1 MKKLFF
7 AGALCMMLCVC
18 ASGMAGTMFNVCLS
32 KECLTEQEAANQAI
46 QTKPEGFKVTRQSV
60 IPWNDAGE
68 RWSVLVELENVSEE
82 AITIDDTW
90 LIACNAR
97 EEELARWS
105 VPAIDGAFWKTN
117 RTVRP
122 GERVVLFAGTD
133 EVKTWITDWETK
145 ETVEKTV
152 SPAGL
157 GAVAEK
163 IRQAARLQ
171 VRFDARVAS
180 ETKGH
185 LENVEAAKAWIA
197 DGKQHLETTDTF
209 DSEDFVTL
217 SVIVTDREGRML
229 DALQDS
235 VIHNAGMQ
243 KDGRFSAEKALAP
256 YIGEEMQKD
265 VIFEIEG
272 YKNPQKTVDNPGQI

>member
-32 KECLTEQEAANQAI
+32 KECLTEQEAANQTI

-60 IPWNDAGE
+60 IPWDDAGE

-82 AITIDDTW
+82 AITIDYTW

-133 EVKTWITDWETK
+133 EVKTWIADWETK

-157 GAVAEK
+157 GAVAKK

-185 LENVEAAKAWIA
+185 LENVETAKAWIA
-197 DGKQHLETTDTF
+197 DGKLHLETTDAF
-209 DSEDFVTL
+209 DPKGFTAL
-217 SVIVTDREGRML
+217 SVIVTDSEGRML

-235 VIHNAGMQ
+235 VADHPGLLE
-243 KDGRFSAEKALAP
+243 DGCFSAWKALAP
-256 YIGEEMQKD
+256 YITEEMGQNA
-265 VIFEIEG
+265 IFEVTG
-272 YKNPQKTVDNPGQI
+272 YKIP

>member
-60 IPWNDAGE
+60 ISWDDAGK

-122 GERVVLFAGTD
+122 GEQVVLFAGTD

-185 LENVEAAKAWIA
+185 LENVETAKAWIA
-197 DGKQHLETTDTF
+197 DGKLHLETTDTF

-272 YKNPQKTVDNPGQI
+272 YKNPQKTVDNPG

>member
-1 MKKLFF
+1 MKKLVF

-18 ASGMAGTMFNVCLS
+18 ASGMAGTMFNVCLF

-46 QTKPEGFKVTRQSV
+46 QTEPEGFKVTRQSV

-82 AITIDDTW
+82 AIVIDDTW

-97 EEELARWS
+97 EEELVRWS

-157 GAVAEK
+157 GAVAKK

-185 LENVEAAKAWIA
+185 LENVETAKAWIA
-197 DGKQHLETTDTF
+197 DGKLHLETTDAF
-209 DSEDFVTL
+209 DPKGFTAL
-217 SVIVTDREGRML
+217 SVIVTDSEGRML

-235 VIHNAGMQ
+235 VADHPGLLE
-243 KDGRFSAEKALAP
+243 DGCFSAWKALAP
-256 YIGEEMQKD
+256 YITEEMGQNA
-265 VIFEIEG
+265 IFEVTG
-272 YKNPQKTVDNPGQI
+272 YKIP

>member
-18 ASGMAGTMFNVCLS
+18 ATGMAGTMFNVCLS

-60 IPWNDAGE
+60 IPWDDAGE

-133 EVKTWITDWETK
+133 EVKTWIADWETK

-185 LENVEAAKAWIA
+185 LENVETAKAWIA
-197 DGKQHLETTDTF
+197 DGKLHLETTDAF
-209 DSEDFVTL
+209 DPKGFTAL
-217 SVIVTDREGRML
+217 SVIVTDSEGRML

-235 VIHNAGMQ
+235 VADHPGLLE
-243 KDGRFSAEKALAP
+243 DGCFSAWKALAP
-256 YIGEEMQKD
+256 YITEEMGQNA
-265 VIFEIEG
+265 IFEVTG
-272 YKNPQKTVDNPGQI
+272 YKIP

>member
-7 AGALCMMLCVC
+7 AGTLCMMLCVC

-46 QTKPEGFKVTRQSV
+46 QTKPKGFKVTRQSV
-60 IPWNDAGE
+60 IPWDDAGE

-197 DGKQHLETTDTF
+197 DGKLHLETTDAF
-209 DSEDFVTL
+209 DPKGFTAL
-217 SVIVTDREGRML
+217 SVIVTDSEGRML

-235 VIHNAGMQ
+235 VADHTGLLE
-243 KDGRFSAEKALAP
+243 DGRFSAWKALAP
-256 YIGEEMQKD
+256 YITEEMGQNA
-265 VIFEIEG
+265 IFEVTG
-272 YKNPQKTVDNPGQI
+272 YKIP

>member
-60 IPWNDAGE
+60 IPWNDAGK

-197 DGKQHLETTDTF
+197 DGKLHLETTDTF

-243 KDGRFSAEKALAP
+243 KDGRFSAEKALVP

-272 YKNPQKTVDNPGQI
+272 YKNPQKTVDNPR

>member
-60 IPWNDAGE
+60 IPWDDAGE

-133 EVKTWITDWETK
+133 EVKTWIADWETK

-157 GAVAEK
+157 GAVAKK

-197 DGKQHLETTDTF
+197 DGKLHLETTDTF

-256 YIGEEMQKD
+256 YITEEMVQNA
-265 VIFEIEG
+265 IFEVTG
-272 YKNPQKTVDNPGQI
+272 YKIP

>member
-32 KECLTEQEAANQAI
+32 KECLTEQEAANQTI

-60 IPWNDAGE
+60 IPWDDAGE

-90 LIACNAR
+90 LIAYNAR

-133 EVKTWITDWETK
+133 EVKTWIADWETK

-197 DGKQHLETTDTF
+197 DGKLHLETTDAF
-209 DSEDFVTL
+209 DPKGFTAL
-217 SVIVTDREGRML
+217 SVIVTDSEGRML

-235 VIHNAGMQ
+235 VADHPGLLE
-243 KDGRFSAEKALAP
+243 DGCFSAWKALAP
-256 YIGEEMQKD
+256 YITEEMGQNA
-265 VIFEIEG
+265 IFEVTG
-272 YKNPQKTVDNPGQI
+272 YKIP

>member
-60 IPWNDAGE
+60 IPWDDAGE

-82 AITIDDTW
+82 AITIDYTW

-197 DGKQHLETTDTF
+197 DGKLHLETTDAF
-209 DSEDFVTL
+209 DPKGFTAL
-217 SVIVTDREGRML
+217 SVIVTDSEGRML

-235 VIHNAGMQ
+235 VADHPGLLE
-243 KDGRFSAEKALAP
+243 DGRFSAWKALAP
-256 YIGEEMQKD
+256 YITEEMGQNA
-265 VIFEIEG
+265 IFEVTG
-272 YKNPQKTVDNPGQI
+272 YKIP

>member
-1 MKKLFF
+1 
-7 AGALCMMLCVC
+7 MMLCVC

-32 KECLTEQEAANQAI
+32 KECLTEQEAANQTI

-60 IPWNDAGE
+60 IPWDDAGE

-82 AITIDDTW
+82 AITIDYTW
-90 LIACNAR
+90 LIAYNAR

-133 EVKTWITDWETK
+133 EVKTWIADWETK

-157 GAVAEK
+157 SAVAKK

-180 ETKGH
+180 KTKGH

-197 DGKQHLETTDTF
+197 DGKLHLETTDAF
-209 DSEDFVTL
+209 DPKGFTAL
-217 SVIVTDREGRML
+217 SVIVTDSEGRML

-235 VIHNAGMQ
+235 VADHPGLLE
-243 KDGRFSAEKALAP
+243 DGCFSAWKALAP
-256 YIGEEMQKD
+256 YITEEMGQNA
-265 VIFEIEG
+265 IFEVTG
-272 YKNPQKTVDNPGQI
+272 YKIP

>member
-1 MKKLFF
+1 MKKLVF

-18 ASGMAGTMFNVCLS
+18 ATGMAGTMFNVCLS

-60 IPWNDAGE
+60 IPWDDAGK

-157 GAVAEK
+157 GAVAKK

-197 DGKQHLETTDTF
+197 DGKLHLETTDAF
-209 DSEDFVTL
+209 DPKGFTAL
-217 SVIVTDREGRML
+217 SVIVTDSEGRML

-235 VIHNAGMQ
+235 VADHPGLLE
-243 KDGRFSAEKALAP
+243 DGCFSAWKALAP
-256 YIGEEMQKD
+256 YITEEMGQNA
-265 VIFEIEG
+265 IFEVTG
-272 YKNPQKTVDNPGQI
+272 YKIP

>member
-18 ASGMAGTMFNVCLS
+18 ATGMAGTTFNVCLS

-60 IPWNDAGE
+60 IPWNDTGE

-145 ETVEKTV
+145 KTVEKTV

-157 GAVAEK
+157 GVVAEK

-185 LENVEAAKAWIA
+185 LENVEAAKAWLA
-197 DGKQHLETTDTF
+197 DGKLHLETTDAF
-209 DSEDFVTL
+209 DPKGFTAL
-217 SVIVTDREGRML
+217 SVVVTDSEGRML

-235 VIHNAGMQ
+235 VADHPGLLE
-243 KDGRFSAEKALAP
+243 DGCFSAWKALAP
-256 YIGEEMQKD
+256 YITEEMGQNA
-265 VIFEIEG
+265 IFEVTG
-272 YKNPQKTVDNPGQI
+272 YKIP

>member
-18 ASGMAGTMFNVCLS
+18 ATGMAGTMFNVCLS

-157 GAVAEK
+157 GVVAEK

-171 VRFDARVAS
+171 VQFDARVSS

-197 DGKQHLETTDTF
+197 DGKLHLETTDAF
-209 DSEDFVTL
+209 DPKGFTAL
-217 SVIVTDREGRML
+217 SVIVTDSEGRML

-235 VIHNAGMQ
+235 VADHPGLLE
-243 KDGRFSAEKALAP
+243 DGCFSAWKALAP
-256 YIGEEMQKD
+256 YITEEMGQNA
-265 VIFEIEG
+265 IFEVTG
-272 YKNPQKTVDNPGQI
+272 YKIP

>member
-18 ASGMAGTMFNVCLS
+18 ATGMAGTMFNVCLS

-60 IPWNDAGE
+60 IPWDDAGE

-171 VRFDARVAS
+171 VRFDARVAF

-197 DGKQHLETTDTF
+197 DGKLHLETTDTF

-272 YKNPQKTVDNPGQI
+272 YKNPQKTVDNPR

>member
-46 QTKPEGFKVTRQSV
+46 QTKPEEFKVTRQSV
-60 IPWNDAGE
+60 IPWDDAGK

-82 AITIDDTW
+82 AITIDYTW

-157 GAVAEK
+157 GAVAKK

-197 DGKQHLETTDTF
+197 DGKLHLETTDAF
-209 DSEDFVTL
+209 DPKGFTAL
-217 SVIVTDREGRML
+217 SVIVTDSEGRML

-235 VIHNAGMQ
+235 VADHPGLLE
-243 KDGRFSAEKALAP
+243 DGCFSAWKALAP
-256 YIGEEMQKD
+256 YITEEMGQNA
-265 VIFEIEG
+265 IFEVTG
-272 YKNPQKTVDNPGQI
+272 YKIP

>member
-60 IPWNDAGE
+60 IPWDDAGE

-82 AITIDDTW
+82 AITIDYTW

-152 SPAGL
+152 SPADL
-157 GAVAEK
+157 GAVAKK

-197 DGKQHLETTDTF
+197 DGKLHLETTDAF
-209 DSEDFVTL
+209 DPKGFTAL
-217 SVIVTDREGRML
+217 SVIVTDSEGCML

-235 VIHNAGMQ
+235 VADHPGLLE
-243 KDGRFSAEKALAP
+243 DGCFSAWKALAP
-256 YIGEEMQKD
+256 YITEEMGQNA
-265 VIFEIEG
+265 IFEVTG
-272 YKNPQKTVDNPGQI
+272 YKIP

>member
-60 IPWNDAGE
+60 IPWDDAGE

-133 EVKTWITDWETK
+133 EVKTWIADWETK

-157 GAVAEK
+157 GAVAKK

-197 DGKQHLETTDTF
+197 DGKLHLETTDTF

-272 YKNPQKTVDNPGQI
+272 YKNPQKIVDKSR

>member
-18 ASGMAGTMFNVCLS
+18 ATGMAGTMFNVCLS

-46 QTKPEGFKVTRQSV
+46 QTKPKGFKVTRQSV
-60 IPWNDAGE
+60 IPWDDAGE

-82 AITIDDTW
+82 AITIDYTW

-133 EVKTWITDWETK
+133 EVKTWIADWETK

-157 GAVAEK
+157 GAVAKK

-197 DGKQHLETTDTF
+197 DGKLHLETTDAF
-209 DSEDFVTL
+209 DPKGFTAL
-217 SVIVTDREGRML
+217 SVIVTDSEGRML

-235 VIHNAGMQ
+235 VADHPGLLE
-243 KDGRFSAEKALAP
+243 DGCFSAWKALAP
-256 YIGEEMQKD
+256 YITEEMGQNA
-265 VIFEIEG
+265 IFEVTG
-272 YKNPQKTVDNPGQI
+272 YKIP

>member
-18 ASGMAGTMFNVCLS
+18 ATGMAGTMFNVCLS

-46 QTKPEGFKVTRQSV
+46 QTEPEGFKGTRQSV

-82 AITIDDTW
+82 AIVIDDTW

-97 EEELARWS
+97 KEELARWS

-171 VRFDARVAS
+171 VQFDARVAS

-185 LENVEAAKAWIA
+185 MENVEAAKAWIA
-197 DGKQHLETTDTF
+197 DGKLHLETTDAF
-209 DSEDFVTL
+209 DPKGFTAL
-217 SVIVTDREGRML
+217 SVIVTDSEGRML

-235 VIHNAGMQ
+235 VADHPGLLE
-243 KDGRFSAEKALAP
+243 DGCFSAWKALAP
-256 YIGEEMQKD
+256 YITEEMGQNA
-265 VIFEIEG
+265 IFEVTG
-272 YKNPQKTVDNPGQI
+272 YKIP

>member
-18 ASGMAGTMFNVCLS
+18 ATGMAGTMFNVYLS

-60 IPWNDAGE
+60 IPWDDAGE

-133 EVKTWITDWETK
+133 EVKTWIADWETK

-185 LENVEAAKAWIA
+185 LERVEAAKAWIA
-197 DGKQHLETTDTF
+197 DGKLHLETTDAF
-209 DSEDFVTL
+209 DPKGFTAL
-217 SVIVTDREGRML
+217 SVIVTDSEGRML

-235 VIHNAGMQ
+235 VADHPGLLE
-243 KDGRFSAEKALAP
+243 DGRFSAWKALAP
-256 YIGEEMQKD
+256 YITEEMGQNA
-265 VIFEIEG
+265 IFEVTG
-272 YKNPQKTVDNPGQI
+272 YKIP

>member
-32 KECLTEQEAANQAI
+32 KECLTEQEAANQTI

-60 IPWNDAGE
+60 IPWDDAGE

-157 GAVAEK
+157 GAVAKK

-197 DGKQHLETTDTF
+197 DGKLHLETTDAF
-209 DSEDFVTL
+209 DPKGFTAL
-217 SVIVTDREGRML
+217 SVIVTDSEGRML

-235 VIHNAGMQ
+235 VADHPGLLE
-243 KDGRFSAEKALAP
+243 DGRFSAWKALAP
-256 YIGEEMQKD
+256 YITEEMGQNA
-265 VIFEIEG
+265 IFEVTG
-272 YKNPQKTVDNPGQI
+272 YKIP

>member
-32 KECLTEQEAANQAI
+32 KECLTEQEAANQTI

-60 IPWNDAGE
+60 IPWDDAGE

-90 LIACNAR
+90 LIACNVR

-157 GAVAEK
+157 SAVAEK

-197 DGKQHLETTDTF
+197 DGKLHLETTDAF
-209 DSEDFVTL
+209 DPKGFTVL
-217 SVIVTDREGRML
+217 SVIVTDSEGRML

-235 VIHNAGMQ
+235 VADHPGLLE
-243 KDGRFSAEKALAP
+243 DGCFSAWKALAP
-256 YIGEEMQKD
+256 YITEEMGQNA
-265 VIFEIEG
+265 IFEVTG
-272 YKNPQKTVDNPGQI
+272 YKIP

>member
-18 ASGMAGTMFNVCLS
+18 ATGMAGTMFNVCLS
-32 KECLTEQEAANQAI
+32 KECLTEQEAANQTI

-60 IPWNDAGE
+60 IPWDDAGK

-133 EVKTWITDWETK
+133 EVKTWIADWETK

-152 SPAGL
+152 SPVGL

-197 DGKQHLETTDTF
+197 DGKLHLETTDAF
-209 DSEDFVTL
+209 DPKGFTAL
-217 SVIVTDREGRML
+217 SVIVTDSEGRML

-235 VIHNAGMQ
+235 VADHPGLLE
-243 KDGRFSAEKALAP
+243 DGCFSAWKALAP
-256 YIGEEMQKD
+256 YITEEMGQNA
-265 VIFEIEG
+265 IFEVTG
-272 YKNPQKTVDNPGQI
+272 YKIP

>member
-60 IPWNDAGE
+60 IPWDDAGE

-133 EVKTWITDWETK
+133 EVKTWIADWETK

-157 GAVAEK
+157 GAVAKK

-197 DGKQHLETTDTF
+197 DGKLHLETTDTF

-272 YKNPQKTVDNPGQI
+272 YKNPQKIVDNPG

>member
-18 ASGMAGTMFNVCLS
+18 ATGMAGTMFNVCLS

-60 IPWNDAGE
+60 IPWDDAGE

-90 LIACNAR
+90 LIARNAR
-97 EEELARWS
+97 KEELARWS

-152 SPAGL
+152 SLAGL

-171 VRFDARVAS
+171 VQLDARVAS

-185 LENVEAAKAWIA
+185 MENVEAAKAWIA
-197 DGKQHLETTDTF
+197 DGKLHLETTDAF
-209 DSEDFVTL
+209 DPKGFTAL
-217 SVIVTDREGRML
+217 SVIVTDSEGRML

-235 VIHNAGMQ
+235 VADHPGLLE
-243 KDGRFSAEKALAP
+243 DGRFSAWKALAP
-256 YIGEEMQKD
+256 YITEEMVQNA
-265 VIFEIEG
+265 IFEVTG
-272 YKNPQKTVDNPGQI
+272 YKIP

>member
-60 IPWNDAGE
+60 IPWDDAGE

-90 LIACNAR
+90 LIAYNAR

-133 EVKTWITDWETK
+133 EVKTWIADWETK

-197 DGKQHLETTDTF
+197 DGKLHLETTDAF
-209 DSEDFVTL
+209 DPKGFTAL
-217 SVIVTDREGRML
+217 SVIVTDSEGRML

-235 VIHNAGMQ
+235 VADHPGLLE
-243 KDGRFSAEKALAP
+243 DGRFSAWKALAP
-256 YIGEEMQKD
+256 YITEEMGQNA
-265 VIFEIEG
+265 IFEVTG
-272 YKNPQKTVDNPGQI
+272 YKIP

>member
-32 KECLTEQEAANQAI
+32 KECLTEQEAANQTI

-60 IPWNDAGE
+60 IPWDDAGE

-117 RTVRP
+117 RTVWP

-157 GAVAEK
+157 GVVAEK
-163 IRQAARLQ
+163 IRQAARMQ

-197 DGKQHLETTDTF
+197 DGKLHLETTDAF
-209 DSEDFVTL
+209 DPKGFTAL
-217 SVIVTDREGRML
+217 SVIVTDSEGRML

-235 VIHNAGMQ
+235 VADHPGLLE
-243 KDGRFSAEKALAP
+243 DGCFSAWKALAP
-256 YIGEEMQKD
+256 YITEEMGQNA
-265 VIFEIEG
+265 IFEVTG
-272 YKNPQKTVDNPGQI
+272 YKIP

>member
-18 ASGMAGTMFNVCLS
+18 AMGMAGTTFNVCLS

-60 IPWNDAGE
+60 IPWDDAGE

-82 AITIDDTW
+82 AITIDNTW

-97 EEELARWS
+97 KEEMARWS

-185 LENVEAAKAWIA
+185 LENVEAAKVWIA
-197 DGKQHLETTDTF
+197 DGKLHLETTDAF
-209 DSEDFVTL
+209 DPKGFTAL
-217 SVIVTDREGRML
+217 SVIVTDSEGHML

-235 VIHNAGMQ
+235 VADHP
-243 KDGRFSAEKALAP
+243 DPLEDDRFSAWKALAP
-256 YIGEEMQKD
+256 YITEEMGQNA
-265 VIFEIEG
+265 IFEVTG
-272 YKNPQKTVDNPGQI
+272 YKVP

>member
-60 IPWNDAGE
+60 IPWDDAGE

-133 EVKTWITDWETK
+133 EVKTWIADWETK

-185 LENVEAAKAWIA
+185 LENVETAKAWIA
-197 DGKQHLETTDTF
+197 DGKLHLETTDAF
-209 DSEDFVTL
+209 DPKGFTAL
-217 SVIVTDREGRML
+217 SVIVTDSEGRML

-235 VIHNAGMQ
+235 VADHPGLLE
-243 KDGRFSAEKALAP
+243 DGCFSAWKALAP
-256 YIGEEMQKD
+256 YITEEMGQNA
-265 VIFEIEG
+265 IFEVTG
-272 YKNPQKTVDNPGQI
+272 YKIP

>member
-18 ASGMAGTMFNVCLS
+18 ATGMAGTMFNVCLS

-82 AITIDDTW
+82 AIVIDDTW

-97 EEELARWS
+97 EEELVRWS

-171 VRFDARVAS
+171 VQFDARVAS

-185 LENVEAAKAWIA
+185 LEKVEAAKAWIA
-197 DGKQHLETTDTF
+197 DGSQGFYGAQRHRHRFGRAHARCAARQRGRPSGSIGGRLFFRMESACALYHGGNGSKR
-209 DSEDFVTL
+209 DF
-217 SVIVTDREGRML
+217 
-229 DALQDS
+229 
-235 VIHNAGMQ
+235 
-243 KDGRFSAEKALAP
+243 
-256 YIGEEMQKD
+256 
-265 VIFEIEG
+265 
-272 YKNPQKTVDNPGQI
+272 

>member
-60 IPWNDAGE
+60 IPWDDAGE

-157 GAVAEK
+157 SAVAKK
-163 IRQAARLQ
+163 IRQAAHLQ
-171 VRFDARVAS
+171 VRFDTRVAS

-197 DGKQHLETTDTF
+197 DGKLHLETTDAF
-209 DSEDFVTL
+209 DPKGFTAL
-217 SVIVTDREGRML
+217 SVIVTDSEGRML
-229 DALQDS
+229 DALQGS
-235 VIHNAGMQ
+235 VADHPGLLE
-243 KDGRFSAEKALAP
+243 DDRFSAWKALAP
-256 YIGEEMQKD
+256 YITEEMGQNA
-265 VIFEIEG
+265 IFEVTG
-272 YKNPQKTVDNPGQI
+272 YKIP

>member
-60 IPWNDAGE
+60 IPWDDAGE

-82 AITIDDTW
+82 AITIDYTW
-90 LIACNAR
+90 LIAYNAR

-117 RTVRP
+117 RTVWP

-133 EVKTWITDWETK
+133 EVKTWIADWETK

-157 GAVAEK
+157 SAVAKK

-171 VRFDARVAS
+171 IRFDARVAS

-197 DGKQHLETTDTF
+197 DGKLHLETTDAF
-209 DSEDFVTL
+209 DPKGFTAL
-217 SVIVTDREGRML
+217 SVIVTDSEGRML

-235 VIHNAGMQ
+235 VADHPGLLE
-243 KDGRFSAEKALAP
+243 DGCFSAWKALAP
-256 YIGEEMQKD
+256 YITEEMGQNA
-265 VIFEIEG
+265 IFEVTG
-272 YKNPQKTVDNPGQI
+272 YKIP

>member
-7 AGALCMMLCVC
+7 AGVLCMMLCVC
-18 ASGMAGTMFNVCLS
+18 ASGTAGTMFNVCLS

-46 QTKPEGFKVTRQSV
+46 QTKPEGFKATRQSV
-60 IPWNDAGE
+60 IPWDDAGE

-90 LIACNAR
+90 LIACNVR

-197 DGKQHLETTDTF
+197 DGKLHLETTDAF
-209 DSEDFVTL
+209 DPKGFTAL
-217 SVIVTDREGRML
+217 SVIVTDSEGRML
-229 DALQDS
+229 DALQGS
-235 VIHNAGMQ
+235 VADHPGMLE
-243 KDGRFSAEKALAP
+243 DGRFSAWKALAP
-256 YIGEEMQKD
+256 YITEEMGQNA
-265 VIFEIEG
+265 IFEVTG
-272 YKNPQKTVDNPGQI
+272 YKIP

>member
-46 QTKPEGFKVTRQSV
+46 QTKPKGFKVTRQSV
-60 IPWNDAGE
+60 IPWDDAGE

-82 AITIDDTW
+82 AITIDYTW
-90 LIACNAR
+90 LIAYNAR

-157 GAVAEK
+157 SAVAKK

-197 DGKQHLETTDTF
+197 DGKLHLETTDAF
-209 DSEDFVTL
+209 DPKGFTAL
-217 SVIVTDREGRML
+217 SVIVTDSEGRML

-235 VIHNAGMQ
+235 VADHPGLLE
-243 KDGRFSAEKALAP
+243 DGRFSAWKALAP
-256 YIGEEMQKD
+256 YITEEMGQNA
-265 VIFEIEG
+265 IFEVTG
-272 YKNPQKTVDNPGQI
+272 YKIP

>member
-18 ASGMAGTMFNVCLS
+18 ASGMAWTMFNVCLS

-60 IPWNDAGE
+60 IPWDDAGE

-145 ETVEKTV
+145 ETVEKMV

-197 DGKQHLETTDTF
+197 DGKLHLETTDAF
-209 DSEDFVTL
+209 DPKGFTAL
-217 SVIVTDREGRML
+217 SVIVTDSEGRML

-235 VIHNAGMQ
+235 VADHPGLLE
-243 KDGRFSAEKALAP
+243 DGRFSAWKALAP
-256 YIGEEMQKD
+256 YITEEMGQNA
-265 VIFEIEG
+265 IFEVTG
-272 YKNPQKTVDNPGQI
+272 YKIP

>member
-60 IPWNDAGE
+60 IPWDDAGK

-133 EVKTWITDWETK
+133 EVKTWIADWETK

-152 SPAGL
+152 SPVGL

-185 LENVEAAKAWIA
+185 LENVETAKAWIA
-197 DGKQHLETTDTF
+197 DGKLHLETTDTF

-272 YKNPQKTVDNPGQI
+272 YKNPQKTVDNPR

>member
-18 ASGMAGTMFNVCLS
+18 ATGMAGTMFNVCLS

-46 QTKPEGFKVTRQSV
+46 QTKLEGFKVTRQSV
-60 IPWNDAGE
+60 IPWDDAGK

-122 GERVVLFAGTD
+122 GEQVVLFAGTD

-197 DGKQHLETTDTF
+197 DGKLHLETTDAF
-209 DSEDFVTL
+209 DPKGFTAL
-217 SVIVTDREGRML
+217 SVIVTDSEGRML

-235 VIHNAGMQ
+235 VADHPGLLE
-243 KDGRFSAEKALAP
+243 DGRFSAWKALAP
-256 YIGEEMQKD
+256 YITEEMGQNA
-265 VIFEIEG
+265 IFEVTG
-272 YKNPQKTVDNPGQI
+272 YKIP

>member
-60 IPWNDAGE
+60 IPWDDAGE

-90 LIACNAR
+90 LIARNAR
-97 EEELARWS
+97 KEELARWS

-171 VRFDARVAS
+171 VQLDARVAS

-197 DGKQHLETTDTF
+197 DGKLHLETTDAF
-209 DSEDFVTL
+209 DPKGFTAL
-217 SVIVTDREGRML
+217 SVIVTDSEGRML

-235 VIHNAGMQ
+235 VADHPGLLE
-243 KDGRFSAEKALAP
+243 DGRFSAWKALAP
-256 YIGEEMQKD
+256 YITEEMGQNA
-265 VIFEIEG
+265 IFEVTG
-272 YKNPQKTVDNPGQI
+272 YKIP

>member
-18 ASGMAGTMFNVCLS
+18 ATGMAGTMFNVCLS

-60 IPWNDAGE
+60 IPWDDAGE

-97 EEELARWS
+97 KEELARWS

-163 IRQAARLQ
+163 IRQAARLRVQ
-171 VRFDARVAS
+171 FDARVAS

-197 DGKQHLETTDTF
+197 DGKLHLETTDAF
-209 DSEDFVTL
+209 DPKGFTAL
-217 SVIVTDREGRML
+217 SVIVTDSEGRML

-235 VIHNAGMQ
+235 VADHPGLLE
-243 KDGRFSAEKALAP
+243 DGRFSAWKALAP
-256 YIGEEMQKD
+256 YITEEMGQNA
-265 VIFEIEG
+265 IFEVTG
-272 YKNPQKTVDNPGQI
+272 YKIP